1 MGKPLVGKRRR
12 GHVARRL
19 KALEPQVHEGVK
31 KALLIRG
38 KKSSER
44 GLEILRDLR
53 KLKAPHAVLF
63 SRKNDLLPFEQE
75 SKLEFLCQKN
85 DAGLFVFASHNK
97 KRPHN
102 LVLGRLFDG
111 QILDMFEFGA
121 TKYTSFQELQ
131 KLNAGVAKAL
141 GSLSC
146 IVFQGDEFEKE
157 HKYQVLKSLLLDF
170 FKGRVVEEA
179 DLAAVDHCV
188 VCSIQQEKLAIR
200 NYVVAFKKQKA
211 SVENVVKSVELN
223 VPRISLIEMGPS
235 IDLTFRRHKL
245 AAPALA
251 KLAMK
256 KPKVTGAQKKVKN
269 VKSDS
274 LKGKLGRIH
283 MEKQDLSKLVTR
295 SRFSKALRGSSGKK
309 GAKS

>member
-1 MGKPLVGKRRR
+1 MGKPLIGKRRR
-12 GHVARRL
+12 GHVVRRL
-19 KALEPQVHEGVK
+19 KALEPKAVEDVK
-31 KALLIRG
+31 KVLLIRG

-44 GLEILRDLR
+44 GLEILRDIR
-53 KLKAPHAVLF
+53 KIKAPHAVLF
-63 SRKNDLLPFEQE
+63 SRKNDILPFEQE
-75 SKLEFLCQKN
+75 NKLEFLCQKN
-85 DAGLFVFASHNK
+85 DAGVFMFASHNK

-102 LVLGRLFDG
+102 LVIGRLFDG

-131 KLNAGVAKAL
+131 KLNHGTAKAL

-146 IVFQGDEFEKE
+146 VVFQGDAFEKE
-157 HKYQVLKSLLLDF
+157 HKFQVLKSLLLDF
-170 FKGRVVEEA
+170 FKGRHVEEV

-188 VCSIQQEKLAIR
+188 VCSINDDKLAIR
-200 NYVVAFKKQKA
+200 NYVVAFEKQKA
-211 SVENVVKSVELN
+211 SVENIVKSVDVN
-223 VPRISLIEMGPS
+223 VPKISLIDMGPS
-235 IDLTFRRHKL
+235 IDLTMRRHKL

-256 KPKVTGAQKKVKN
+256 KPKIRGAQRKVKN

-295 SRFSKALRGSSGKK
+295 SRFGKALKGSKK
-309 GAKS
+309 DASSE